1 VKESEYARFEC
12 AADELEVRAQA
23 YGLDFFPMR
32 YELCP
37 ADVVYSIAGFGMPA
51 RFSHWS
57 FGKHYYR
64 QKLDFDFGMSR
75 IYELVVN
82 NDPCYAFFLD
92 SNTILQN
99 ETIIAHVLGHSDFFK
114 NNSRFSNTNRHMVE
128 TMSATAA
135 RFREY
140 EEQYGIDT
148 VEEII
153 DAAMAI
159 AEHVDPYGRAGSGA
173 GMVGAA
179 ESRSKAGS
187 RGRSSSTGALGREGM
202 SGRAPA
208 GSQYTSGPTGSTK
221 NTGKLDTANR
231 DSTSDLI
238 QFILLNNPSLADWEQ
253 DILSSIRE
261 EMLYFWP
268 QIETKIMNEGWAT
281 YWHNLL
287 MEERDLSVEDAL
299 DFAKMTASVSS
310 PNPFH
315 LNPYNVGLE
324 IWKDIEKRYG
334 REEMFVV
341 RECDSDISFIR
352 NYLNQ
357 DIVDTCNLYLYE
369 KRGNE
374 WVITEKDYKVIRD
387 KLVAGRIHGGFPVL
401 NVSSADN
408 GRGTLLLTHAFEG
421 IELDAKYI
429 EKTLPHVSRLW
440 GRDVRL
446 QTTIGEKTVE
456 FQYDGKVTQR
466 I

>member
-1 VKESEYARFEC
+1 VRSDELSRFER
-12 AADELEVRAQA
+12 AAAELEERGRS

-37 ADVVYSIAGFGMPA
+37 ADVVYTIAGFGMPT

-64 QKLDFDFGMSR
+64 QKLDFDFGLSR

-114 NNSRFSNTNRHMVE
+114 NNHQFANTNRQMVE
-128 TMSATAA
+128 TMAATAE

-140 EEQYGIDT
+140 EQKYGIDT
-148 VEEII
+148 VEEVI

-159 AEHVDPYGRAGSGA
+159 AEHVDPFSRKDTSYASDASSSSGA
-173 GMVGAA
+173 SDAA
-179 ESRSKAGS
+179 DAFTEPKKDMIRYI
-187 RGRSSSTGALGREGM
+187 L
-202 SGRAPA
+202 
-208 GSQYTSGPTGSTK
+208 
-221 NTGKLDTANR
+221 AN
-231 DSTSDLI
+231 
-238 QFILLNNPSLADWEQ
+238 NNGLADWEQ
-253 DILSSIRE
+253 DILSSIRD

-287 MEERDLSVEDAL
+287 MDERDLDVEDGIE
-299 DFAKMTASVSS
+299 FAKMTANVST
-310 PNPFH
+310 PNPFR

-341 RECDSDISFIR
+341 RECDSDISFLR

-369 KRGNE
+369 KRGDR
-374 WVITEKDYKVIRD
+374 WVITERDYKVIRD
-387 KLVAGRIHGGFPVL
+387 KLVSQRIHGGFPVL
-401 NVSSADN
+401 NITSEDS
-408 GRGTLLLTHAFEG
+408 GRGKLILTHAYEG
-421 IELDAKYI
+421 VELDAKYI
-429 EKTLPHVSRLW
+429 ERTLPHVYRLW
-440 GRDVRL
+440 GTDVVLRT
-446 QTTIGEKTVE
+446 QMNTQDTE
-456 FQYDGKVTQR
+456 FRYDGKAFYR